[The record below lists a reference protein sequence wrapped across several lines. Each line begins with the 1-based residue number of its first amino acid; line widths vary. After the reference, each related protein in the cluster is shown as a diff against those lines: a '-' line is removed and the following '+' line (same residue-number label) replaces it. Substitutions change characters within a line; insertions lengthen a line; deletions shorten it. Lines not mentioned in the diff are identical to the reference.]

1 MIKTFTHNE
10 LIQYVYDELPDAVKT
25 NLECALQTDDDLAEA
40 CAELLISKR
49 SLERVSKAPRQSCIS
64 NILLYSQTFNMQS

>member
-10 LIQYVYDELPDAVKT
+10 LIQYVYDELPDDVKT
-25 NLECALQTDDDLAEA
+25 NLECTLQTDDELAET

-49 SLERVSKAPRQSCIS
+49 KVESLSKSPRQSCIS